1 MLLPARTLILV
12 VFFYIGVIL
21 EFSDLAEQKWLQVF
35 PIAYTEIVYG
45 VIHLAWG
52 PARMGFGWISDKMVQ
67 HYPDTWSLSH
77 QMTFAVCFPIISWF
91 LITGVLEDTDREW
104 IVFLLCVAEL
114 GPVILLTVIEIA
126 MVEYIRTEQ
135 EAISHSCRRNQL
147 LGKAIGGYAGA
158 LLLHWTDTNTVFI
171 IELLLLCGGF
181 IFFASNVIY
190 VTQSP
195 SSSEPTNTRTTTTT
209 TTVTGDRGSSGDIVT
224 PPPPNNADVDIEGDV
239 QVETPIGGDEAV
251 GPVRL
256 VLFMLMYSSIPFAR
270 NALFYYSIGPMN
282 MDFASMGALKV
293 CHIATT
299 IGTTFMYSFATQQT
313 SYRLVAMLGGWFVL
327 VAMALRVILSML
339 IYIPDTFQ
347 FAAYALSVFCMSFGD
362 GIIWTHYVTKC
373 ANMSIPKHRYT
384 WLMALPTMGKTIRIA
399 LDSSIMLYYGV
410 DHDHFNN
417 IHITMFVCYAMS
429 YVSLFST
436 YWMLR

>member
-1 MLLPARTLILV
+1 MLLPTRTLILV

-52 PARMGFGWISDKMVQ
+52 PARMAFGWISDKMTQ
-67 HYPDTWSLSH
+67 HYPETWSLSH
-77 QMTFAVCFPIISWF
+77 QMTFAMCFPIISWL
-91 LITGVLEDTDREW
+91 LITAVLEDTDREW
-104 IVFLLCVAEL
+104 IVFLLCVAEF

-126 MVEYIRTEQ
+126 MVGYIHAEQ

-158 LLLHWTDTNTVFI
+158 LILHWTDTNTVFI
-171 IELLLLCGGF
+171 LELLLLCGGF

-190 VTQSP
+190 VIQSP
-195 SSSEPTNTRTTTTT
+195 PTPEPDT
-209 TTVTGDRGSSGDIVT
+209 RGSGGSGGSGGDVAA
-224 PPPPNNADVDIEGDV
+224 PPPIVDADVEGDLRL
-239 QVETPIGGDEAV
+239 ETPTDRDEWIG
-251 GPVRL
+251 PLRL
-256 VLFMLMYSSIPFAR
+256 VLFMLMYSSVPFAR

-282 MDFASMGALKV
+282 MDFASIGALKV
-293 CHIATT
+293 CHIGTT
-299 IGTTFMYSFATQQT
+299 IGTTFMYSFVSQRTGFR
-313 SYRLVAMLGGWFVL
+313 SVAMLGGWFVL
-327 VAMALRVILSML
+327 VAMGLRVILSML
-339 IYIPDTFQ
+339 IYIPNAFQ
-347 FAAYALSVFCMSFGD
+347 FAAYALSVFCMSLGD

-373 ANMSIPKHRYT
+373 ADLPIPKHRYT

-417 IHITMFVCYAMS
+417 IHLTMLVCYAMS

-436 YWMLR
+436 FWLLK